1 MDIRDMLALVDRAG
15 ATRYMQ
21 APSFGTVG
29 NGTDSTPQSIR
40 FGWDGFVV
48 GLYGQIQ
55 SGTAADY
62 GGSSLRVQI
71 GGTEDLFIDGQ
82 GGPAFAGFLGLF
94 GGVPNYQRVVRPIKN
109 GDLWTL
115 TVRNASGGSIVP
127 SVWFSFLAAKD
138 VAAITA
144 ALKAR

>member
-1 MDIRDMLALVDRAG
+1 MPAATPRRQRWRGEPASAG
-15 ATRYMQ
+15 PGR
-21 APSFGTVG
+21 
-29 NGTDSTPQSIR
+29 
-40 FGWDGFVV
+40 
-48 GLYGQIQ
+48 
-55 SGTAADY
+55 
-62 GGSSLRVQI
+62 
-71 GGTEDLFIDGQ
+71 
-82 GGPAFAGFLGLF
+82 AGFLGLF